1 MIKRFLILL
10 LLVLAAPTDAAAQ
23 GLTVRD
29 YYVRELREDGYASV
43 QVSRT
48 FLGRMRFLGRKPGYR
63 REIIVNP
70 RNGAVLRDYIR
81 VTTIGSGGGGGQSV
95 FGGGGSDDDDDDDYD
110 DDYDDDADD
119 DADEDDEEEDEEED
133 DDDHDNSGS
142 GSSDSGSGSDDD

>member
-1 MIKRFLILL
+1 MIKRFLILFL
-10 LLVLAAPTDAAAQ
+10 LILAAPTDAAAQ

-29 YYVRELREDGYASV
+29 YYVRELREDGYASI

-48 FLGRMRFLGRKPGYR
+48 FLGRMRLLGRKPGYR

-81 VTTIGSGGGGGQSV
+81 VTTTENGGGGGQPA
-95 FGGGGSDDDDDDDYD
+95 FGGGGSDDEDDDFDDEYED
-110 DDYDDDADD
+110 
-119 DADEDDEEEDEEED
+119 DEDDDEYED
-133 DDDHDNSGS
+133 DENDDESEDDHDNSGS